1 MKKTVWTFGL
11 ISGAILSA
19 MMLLT
24 MPFQLRI
31 GPERGMIIGYT
42 TMVLAFMLVYF
53 GVRSYRDNVA
63 GGEIG
68 FGRAMAVGSLIVLV
82 ASVCYVATWEL
93 MYYQLAPEYAA
104 QMQAHMIERAQAG
117 GGTPQEVAERVAE
130 IQRFAEM
137 YRNPAF
143 NAAITFLEPLP
154 VGLVFA
160 LVSAGILSRRGRR
173 RDGAGAVMEGAAVT
187 TGQLVR

>member
-24 MPFQLRI
+24 IPFAFEI
-31 GPERGMIIGYT
+31 GFDKGMIIGYT
-42 TMVLAFMLVYF
+42 TMVLAFLLVFF

-63 GGEIG
+63 GGRVG
-68 FGRAMAVGSLIVLV
+68 FGRALAVGSLIVLI
-82 ASVCYVATWEL
+82 ASCCYVATWEL
-93 MYYQLAPEYAA
+93 IYFKISPEYAA
-104 QMQAHMIERAQAG
+104 QMQAHMEEKVRASGESPEVIERKVAQAR
-117 GGTPQEVAERVAE
+117 E
-130 IQRFAEM
+130 FAKM
-137 YRNPAF
+137 YQNPAI

-160 LVSAGILSRRGRR
+160 LVTAGVLSRRRR
-173 RDGAGAVMEGAAVT
+173 EAEGLEAAFV
-187 TGQLVR
+187 G